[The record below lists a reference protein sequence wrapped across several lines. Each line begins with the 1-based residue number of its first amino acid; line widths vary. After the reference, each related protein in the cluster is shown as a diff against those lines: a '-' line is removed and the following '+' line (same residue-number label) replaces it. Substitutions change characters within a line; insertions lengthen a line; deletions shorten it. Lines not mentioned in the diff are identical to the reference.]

1 MAFVLLA
8 MVILSGIFSL
18 VSLVCFILI
27 LIKMFATDD
36 AVLAIVCI
44 VTFFCGGIGY
54 LIAFVMG
61 WIKSSSYDA
70 ETLMLVWSGSIGGG
84 LLLSFL
90 ARYVLA

>member
-8 MVILSGIFSL
+8 MVVLSWILSLGSL
-18 VSLVCFILI
+18 ICFILI
-27 LIKMFATDD
+27 LIKMFTTDD
-36 AVLAIVCI
+36 AFLAIVCI
-44 VTFFCGGIGY
+44 VTLFCGGIGY

-70 ETLMLVWSGSIGGG
+70 EGVMLVWTGCFVGGV
-84 LLLSFL
+84 LLNIL